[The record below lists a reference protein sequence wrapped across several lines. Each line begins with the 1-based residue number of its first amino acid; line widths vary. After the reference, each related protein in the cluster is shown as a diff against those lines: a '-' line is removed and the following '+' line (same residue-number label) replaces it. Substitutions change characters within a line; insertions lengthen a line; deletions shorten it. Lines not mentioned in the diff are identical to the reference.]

1 MLESVTGE
9 AGLSPAQREEMSRLG
24 RVTLYLRVAFSMLM
38 LLFAGF
44 GPGLLLRFPF
54 TGTNLMMGPMSQY
67 YAFRPVIFALLF
79 VALGCVLA
87 ALTRRSVVLFR
98 LQVASAADGP
108 ARQAYAG
115 FLRPPAFPFVLS
127 GSTFVD
133 ILVFIIV
140 LAAYSFWV
148 VVLVETTPVVLAGYQ
163 TAGIVLGSYGLFAN
177 LIVMVFIWLAARRLI
192 RAAISAGTAGT
203 GTDSVPH

>member
-1 MLESVTGE
+1 MTQVATSE
-9 AGLSPAQREEMSRLG
+9 AELSALQREEISRLV
-24 RVTLYLRVAFSMLM
+24 RATLYLRVAFSFLM
-38 LLFAGF
+38 LTFAGF

-54 TGTNLMMGPMSQY
+54 TGTNMTMGPMRQY

-87 ALTRRSVVLFR
+87 ALTRRSVELFR
-98 LQVASAADGP
+98 VLVRPDADNA
-108 ARQAYAG
+108 ARQVNSRY
-115 FLRPPAFPFVLS
+115 LRPPEFPFVLS

-148 VVLVETTPVVLAGYQ
+148 VVLVETTPLVFVGYQ
-163 TAGIVLGSYGLFAN
+163 SAGIVLGSYGLFATV
-177 LIVMVFIWLAARRLI
+177 IVMAFIWLAARRRI
-192 RAAISAGTAGT
+192 RAAISAGTTGT

>member
-9 AGLSPAQREEMSRLG
+9 AGLSAAQREEISRLG
-24 RVTLYLRVAFSMLM
+24 RVTLYLRVAFSILM

-54 TGTNLMMGPMSQY
+54 TGTNLTMGPMSQY
-67 YAFRPVIFALLF
+67 FAFRPVVFALLF

-87 ALTRRSVVLFR
+87 ALTRRSVELFR
-98 LQVASAADGP
+98 VL
-108 ARQAYAG
+108 ARFDAEAG
-115 FLRPPAFPFVLS
+115 DRQGFSRYLRPPEFPFVLS
-127 GSTFVD
+127 GSTFID
-133 ILVFIIV
+133 ILVFLIV
-140 LAAYSFWV
+140 LASYSFWV

-163 TAGIVLGSYGLFAN
+163 VAGIVLGSYGLFAN
-177 LIVMVFIWLAARRLI
+177 VIVMVFIWLAARRRM

-203 GTDSVPH
+203 GTDSVPR